1 MEKWYGMTDN
11 IMMDIGNEI
20 SHMVKD
26 EWSIHME
33 ITMKATGLMGKSMDK
48 VCRFTKM
55 EIPIRDNLLEGFS
68 MDRVNSNGL
77 MDELM

>member
-1 MEKWYGMTDN
+1 
-11 IMMDIGNEI
+11 
-20 SHMVKD
+20 
-26 EWSIHME
+26 
-33 ITMKATGLMGKSMDK
+33 MKATGLMGKSMDK